1 MSFVHQNLNVI
12 NVKLVLF
19 WIKISN
25 AFRVLKQ
32 FQIVDFVIM
41 DLVVE
46 FVKKIL
52 FFKKETQMFVK
63 LVKWL
68 TINVQLA
75 MKEIVMDANKDISW
89 KMESVIVVKIIW
101 KIVWIAKMKKFAKSV
116 TKIMFS
122 MKENV

>member
-12 NVKLVLF
+12 NVKVVLF

-101 KIVWIAKMKKFAKSV
+101 KTA
-116 TKIMFS
+116 
-122 MKENV
+122 